1 MKTTPKH
8 GACDGLLLLL
18 LCCLNGCSS
27 QPPARLLVLSSLPAT
42 TLPAMSLPAMAPV
55 TTAVRQATIRVEEVA
70 LPEYLDSY
78 ALLTRVGSHEVSAVP
93 DYKWAEKLST
103 ALTRLLRQR
112 AAALGYQNVDSG
124 EQADLHVLVDIE
136 HFEPQ
141 TTAPAEVLLAARW
154 RLQHLDQ
161 PEQSGQT
168 LLHQAVAGNTAT
180 QQVAAMEQAAGRLA
194 TLLLPAAGAAVADQE
209 PPSGRSVGMNSLVK

>member
-1 MKTTPKH
+1 MKTTPKQ
-8 GACDGLLLLL
+8 GACGGLLLLL

-124 EQADLHVLVDIE
+124 EQ
-136 HFEPQ
+136 
-141 TTAPAEVLLAARW
+141 
-154 RLQHLDQ
+154 
-161 PEQSGQT
+161 
-168 LLHQAVAGNTAT
+168 
-180 QQVAAMEQAAGRLA
+180 
-194 TLLLPAAGAAVADQE
+194 
-209 PPSGRSVGMNSLVK
+209 GMG

>member
-1 MKTTPKH
+1 MKTTPKQ
-8 GACDGLLLLL
+8 GACGGLLLLL

-42 TLPAMSLPAMAPV
+42 TLPATSLPAMAPV

-78 ALLTRVGSHEVSAVP
+78 ALLTRVGSHEVGAVP

-124 EQADLHVLVDIE
+124 EQADLHLLVDIE

-194 TLLLPAAGAAVADQE
+194 TLLLPAAAVVDQE